1 MHPTLNEKNVLV
13 LGLLW
18 NSGFRGTAIHT
29 RLSGYKKGIGDLF
42 PDMAYISARRFHLKN
57 GRQGGSNSTV
67 TGERCAEENKESS
80 RFLHR

>member
-1 MHPTLNEKNVLV
+1 
-13 LGLLW
+13 
-18 NSGFRGTAIHT
+18 
-29 RLSGYKKGIGDLF
+29 LSGYKKGIGDLF
-42 PDMAYISARRFHLKN
+42 PDVAYISARRFHLKN